1 MLDQETLD
9 MIGDLPTPA
18 VEVVPGKALALVGGA
33 FEGAATFDKDLAL
46 WQPGLASA
54 DFDLIPD
61 KPYVDARVRDSI
73 RNDSYVHAGA
83 KIHQDAIVGA
93 HFILNSKP
101 NLEVLGLDSTWAD
114 EFQKEVEAKFQLW
127 ADSIENWV
135 DKTRL
140 MNFNQLIR
148 LGVSQMVS
156 SGEMLGAIEWMKDGR
171 PYQTAFQFV
180 DTDRLSNP
188 WGQFNN
194 PKLRMGVEKND
205 DGVPIAYHIRKA
217 HPADFT
223 NFASFNAF
231 QWDRI
236 EAREKWG
243 RTKILHIADRWRV
256 DQSRG
261 MSAMVTA
268 LKEMRMT
275 KRYRDVVLQNAVVN
289 ATYAATIESDLPSE
303 TVMAQIG
310 GGNVG
315 EVAAQNAVT
324 TFATGFLGAI
334 AEYGKGTKNMAIDGV
349 KIPHLFPGTTLKM
362 QPAGGSDAMG
372 TNFEQSL
379 LRYLAATLDVSYEQL
394 SRDYSD
400 VNYSSFRAAANETKK
415 TMQAK
420 KKNWADRLASA
431 GFFRPWLEEAINAGD
446 ITSMSKACPS
456 IYTNGKLGLIFD
468 AYSSCD
474 WIGGSQGQIDELKET
489 QAAIQRIIFGL
500 STYEDEHARL
510 GKDFRKVFA
519 QIERERKELKDRDIL
534 QNVEGDMLNAT
545 TGGLGEQDSGQKA
558 SGFKSGSKGSK

>member
-1 MLDQETLD
+1 
-9 MIGDLPTPA
+9 
-18 VEVVPGKALALVGGA
+18 
-33 FEGAATFDKDLAL
+33 
-46 WQPGLASA
+46 
-54 DFDLIPD
+54 
-61 KPYVDARVRDSI
+61 
-73 RNDSYVHAGA
+73 
-83 KIHQDAIVGA
+83 
-93 HFILNSKP
+93 
-101 NLEVLGLDSTWAD
+101 
-114 EFQKEVEAKFQLW
+114 
-127 ADSIENWV
+127 
-135 DKTRL
+135 
-140 MNFNQLIR
+140 
-148 LGVSQMVS
+148 
-156 SGEMLGAIEWMKDGR
+156 
-171 PYQTAFQFV
+171 
-180 DTDRLSNP
+180 
-188 WGQFNN
+188 
-194 PKLRMGVEKND
+194 
-205 DGVPIAYHIRKA
+205 
-217 HPADFT
+217 
-223 NFASFNAF
+223 
-231 QWDRI
+231 
-236 EAREKWG
+236 
-243 RTKILHIADRWRV
+243 LHIADRWRV